1 MTVSLPPALESWV
14 ENRVKN
20 GLATSSDEVVQ
31 EALKVM
37 ILLEQAQTAR
47 FEGQSATVLEPVKM
61 ELTSSKAAM
70 NQS

>member
-1 MTVSLPPALESWV
+1 MTVSLPLALESWV

-20 GLATSSDEVVQ
+20 GLATSSDEVGQ

-47 FEGQSATVLEPVKM
+47 LEGQSAMVLEPVKI
-61 ELTSSKAAM
+61 ELTSSKAAT